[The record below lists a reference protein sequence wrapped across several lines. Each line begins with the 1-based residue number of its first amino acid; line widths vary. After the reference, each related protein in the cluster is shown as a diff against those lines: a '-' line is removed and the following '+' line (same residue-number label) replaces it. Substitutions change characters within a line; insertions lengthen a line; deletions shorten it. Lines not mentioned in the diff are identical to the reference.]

1 MDFLDHDLVISISSV
16 VVCKVEVFKKNLR
29 NEPCVF
35 EVVGGGGG
43 AVSDLKSRIMPL
55 QVEFR

>member
-1 MDFLDHDLVISISSV
+1 MISISR
-16 VVCKVEVFKKNLR
+16 VVCKVEVFKKKLK
-29 NEPCVF
+29 NEQCVF
-35 EVVGGGGG
+35 EVAGGGGG